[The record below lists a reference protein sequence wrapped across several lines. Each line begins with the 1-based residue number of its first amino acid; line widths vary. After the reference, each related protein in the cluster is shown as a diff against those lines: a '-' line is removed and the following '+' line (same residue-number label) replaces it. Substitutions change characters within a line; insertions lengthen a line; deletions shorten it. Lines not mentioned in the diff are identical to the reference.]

1 MKVFTEALPA
11 NQATITC
18 YVQDNSPEML
28 NITTRP
34 AMLIFPGGG
43 YYMCSDRE
51 AEPIAV
57 AYLNQG
63 YNAFVVRYTVGRD
76 ATFAQALDDAKAAM
90 TYLHK
95 NAETLGID
103 TQRIAAVGFSAG
115 GHLAACLG
123 TVNKEQRP
131 NALILG
137 YPCILASSGAMLGK
151 ALPGADEAVDA
162 QTPPTFLFSTQGD
175 NVVPIE
181 NSLQFIAALAKAG
194 VPFEEHIFLTGEHG
208 LSLASSHTCS
218 GKADAIDADVA
229 QWLAMSVRFLK
240 HIWGDFPVQGTRA
253 EFTLHK
259 DVLDLPMRKLL
270 ENPQAEA
277 LINEALPQFAAQKNV
292 MLGLSLRRLSAFA
305 QGTIPE
311 ETFTALGEKLRPLFA

>member
-1 MKVFTEALPA
+1 MKVFTEALPT
-11 NQATITC
+11 NKATITC

-34 AMLIFPGGG
+34 AILIFPGGG

-63 YNAFVVRYTVGRD
+63 YNAFVVRYSVGQSAAFEQAMAD
-76 ATFAQALDDAKAAM
+76 AEAALA
-90 TYLHK
+90 YLRQ
-95 NAETLGID
+95 NAETLAID
-103 TQRIAAVGFSAG
+103 PQRIAAVGFSAG

-123 TVNKEQRP
+123 TISKERP

-137 YPCILASSGAMLGK
+137 YPCILASCGEMLGK
-151 ALPGADEAVDA
+151 ALPGADEAVDSN
-162 QTPPTFLFSTQGD
+162 TPPTFLFSTQGD

-181 NSLQFIAALAKAG
+181 NSLKFIAALAKAG

-218 GKADAIDADVA
+218 GKADAIDPDVA
-229 QWLAMSVRFLK
+229 QWLPMSVRFLK
-240 HIWGDFPVQGTRA
+240 HIWGDFAVNGQKA
-253 EFTLHK
+253 EFRLQK
-259 DVLDLPMRKLL
+259 DVLDLPLRKLL

-277 LINEALPQFAAQKNV
+277 IINEALPQFAAQKNL
-292 MLGLSLRRLSAFA
+292 MLGLSLHRLQEFA
-305 QGTIPE
+305 KGSIPD
-311 ETFTALGEKLRPLFA
+311 ETFEALGEKLRPLFS